1 MRCGVNGSR
10 VDMESSTTSS
20 GRHCLLCPCASQ
32 VGQRRAEGD
41 SCSGQRAKRR
51 PASQLIT
58 KRHGWL
64 MLLIFTFGYTEE
76 EPTPFPEITVTS
88 RNVARQEQ
96 HPKQDRHVLLAHS
109 GQTQSPRDS
118 EQGLYSLLLK
128 QSRANGCWGFRAW
141 ESCWKLPPR
150 HDHSPEEDVVVLS
163 RLQPHQRRLLR
174 RLQPRQRRLLDLGL
188 CLQYSD
194 AVNFASLGGN
204 DVSTLRTQLQPCH
217 QAHPSTHPVPSLSL
231 SQHHLCPNV
240 SQRGSYVG
248 SLETH
253 NMTSPQGRQFLHQG
267 LKLLLFTSVWERHT
281 HHPHWAMTHPDVL
294 GSLSIQMCWALWAT
308 LEHACLF
315 CHP

>member
-41 SCSGQRAKRR
+41 SCHGQRAKRR

-141 ESCWKLPPR
+141 ESCWNLPPR
-150 HDHSPEEDVVVLS
+150 HDHSPEEDVDCCAGFSLIKDGFCAGFSLVKDGFWT
-163 RLQPHQRRLLR
+163 
-174 RLQPRQRRLLDLGL
+174 LDF
-188 CLQYSD
+188 
-194 AVNFASLGGN
+194 VF
-204 DVSTLRTQLQPCH
+204 STVM
-217 QAHPSTHPVPSLSL
+217 PSTS
-231 SQHHLCPNV
+231 HH
-240 SQRGSYVG
+240 
-248 SLETH
+248 
-253 NMTSPQGRQFLHQG
+253 
-267 LKLLLFTSVWERHT
+267 
-281 HHPHWAMTHPDVL
+281 
-294 GSLSIQMCWALWAT
+294 
-308 LEHACLF
+308 
-315 CHP
+315 